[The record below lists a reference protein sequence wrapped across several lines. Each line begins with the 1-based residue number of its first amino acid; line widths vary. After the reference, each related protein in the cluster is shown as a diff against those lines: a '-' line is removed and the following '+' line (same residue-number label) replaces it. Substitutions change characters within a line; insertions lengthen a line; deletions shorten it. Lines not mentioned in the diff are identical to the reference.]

1 LILLFAVFF
10 YNGIVEANSASFTSQ
25 ISNSQFSANLVV
37 ALIVTLVVLIAD
49 RVIYLKRV
57 SA

>member
-1 LILLFAVFF
+1 MFF